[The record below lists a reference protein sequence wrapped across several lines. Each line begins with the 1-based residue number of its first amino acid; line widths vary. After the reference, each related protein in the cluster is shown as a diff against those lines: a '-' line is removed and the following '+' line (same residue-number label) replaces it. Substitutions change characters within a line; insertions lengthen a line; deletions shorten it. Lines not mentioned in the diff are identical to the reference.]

1 MFFHIKIHNYTFLNN
16 KIHFSKQSDEVS
28 YKLQSHSYFYIL
40 FILNIVLNI
49 CSNQSRGATNKHNF
63 FSEIMSSYDVWV
75 KMKVMWYQKCLN
87 SQYLFKKNII
97 REK

>member
-28 YKLQSHSYFYIL
+28 NKLQSHSYFYIL

-49 CSNQSRGATNKHNF
+49 CSNQSHVVQPTNIFF

-75 KMKVMWYQKCLN
+75 KMKVMWYQKCMN
-87 SQYLFKKNII
+87 SQYLFKK
-97 REK
+97 KHYT